1 MSITDT
7 AEAAHRA
14 ASAVMYTG
22 AGMAAGSGASI
33 GVTTY
38 FGLTLGHWQ
47 VIGIV
52 AGIVFAAAGYF
63 TNLWFKHAH
72 YRLEVRKSLGDPPE
86 E

>member
-14 ASAVMYTG
+14 ASTVMYAG

-52 AGIVFAAAGYF
+52 AGIVFAAAGF
-63 TNLWFKHAH
+63 ITNLWFKSAH
-72 YRLEVRKSLGDPPE
+72 YRLAVRNGSSDPPE